1 MTEDEMRKQTIE
13 TYVNSQWYVKH
24 TEKERRAMLL
34 VLGSDRG
41 LTDQTKRNANSDYYL
56 LHQSEILANQK
67 TIIKCS
73 ICCKDIKKGTE
84 ARHKRSN
91 DCRLNGEILKRDNMI
106 RRQNEEIERLK
117 KIITDN
123 KLSDN

>member
-1 MTEDEMRKQTIE
+1 MTDYEMRKQTIE

-24 TEKERRAMLL
+24 SEKERRAMLL
-34 VLGSDRG
+34 VLGSDTG
-41 LTDQTKRNANSDYYL
+41 LTDQTKKNANSDYYL
-56 LHQSEILANQK
+56 LNQVEILKKQK
-67 TIIKCS
+67 IIIKCS
-73 ICCKDIKKGTE
+73 ICSKDIKKGTE

-91 DCRLNGEILKRDNMI
+91 DCRLNGEILKRDTMI

-123 KLSDN
+123 NLKYN